1 MCGSFTQP
9 GDIKIIEG
17 FRARFGVEV
26 SADPGGAAQPISRE
40 QKTTPFRDVN
50 VVYAGSDG
58 AARLASM
65 YWQLI
70 HHWSREFRSKY
81 TAVNTRV
88 ESLDKRHNEP
98 LLRRRR
104 CIFPVS
110 MFFETR
116 KIGGR
121 TVQPRESYEFNLK
134 AGGLMALGG
143 IYSVWH
149 NPEDEEDRRY
159 SCSIITLE
167 PIKIIAEVHDRM
179 PFILRDTDV
188 QAWLDPELDEFDT
201 LMKMIRPISSED
213 LEWSQEQQSSP
224 Q

>member
-17 FRARFGVEV
+17 FRSRFGVEV
-26 SADPGGAAQPISRE
+26 SDDPGGAGRPISRE
-40 QKTTPFRDVN
+40 QVATPFHDVN
-50 VVYAGSDG
+50 VVFADREGVI
-58 AARLASM
+58 RLGSM

-70 HHWSREFRSKY
+70 HHWNREFQSKY
-81 TAVNTRV
+81 TAFNTRL

-121 TVQPRESYEFNLK
+121 PVQPRESYGFSLK
-134 AGGLMALGG
+134 NGGLMALGG

-167 PIKIIAEVHDRM
+167 PTEIIAEVHNRM
-179 PFILRDTDV
+179 PFVIGDDAV
-188 QAWLDPELDEFDT
+188 KAWLDPENTEFEK
-201 LMKMIRPISSED
+201 LMEMIQPISSGN
-213 LEWSQEQQSSP
+213 LERTKEL
-224 Q
+224 

>member
-9 GDIKIIEG
+9 GDIKIIEA
-17 FRARFGVEV
+17 FRARFGLEV
-26 SADPGGAAQPISRE
+26 SDDPGAAEPAIGHE
-40 QKTTPFRDVN
+40 QKATPFRDVN
-50 VVYAGSDG
+50 VIYAGSDG
-58 AARLASM
+58 TARVASM

-70 HHWSREFRSKY
+70 HHWNQEFRSKY
-81 TAVNTRV
+81 TAFNTRV

-121 TVQPRESYEFNLK
+121 PVQPRESYGFSLK
-134 AGGLMALGG
+134 DGGLMALGG

-149 NPEDEEDRRY
+149 NPGDEEDRRY

-167 PIKIIAEVHDRM
+167 PTEIIAEVHNRM
-179 PFILRDTDV
+179 PFIIHEREV
-188 QAWLDPELDEFDT
+188 AAWIDPEVTEFDK
-201 LMKMIRPISSED
+201 LIDMIRPISSED
-213 LEWSQEQQSSP
+213 LVRSP
-224 Q
+224 EE